1 MRATSIFQALLFTQI
16 LEPLT
21 KPLGSAG
28 EIVLGAVAQQLFVP
42 KRG

>member
-1 MRATSIFQALLFTQI
+1 MRPTDVFQALLFTQV

-21 KPLGSAG
+21 KSLGPVGEIALGS
-28 EIVLGAVAQQLFVP
+28 VAQQLFVP